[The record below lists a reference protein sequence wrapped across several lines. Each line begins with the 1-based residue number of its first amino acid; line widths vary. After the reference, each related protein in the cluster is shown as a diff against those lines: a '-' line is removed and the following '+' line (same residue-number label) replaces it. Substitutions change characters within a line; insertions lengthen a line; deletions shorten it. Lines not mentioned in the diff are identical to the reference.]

1 HRLHVGSDHDPRAG
15 TRTSFAV
22 IEPPACAGCLAASG
36 SALMGRTRITVP
48 VDAPTSSRAV
58 AQPRRGKRA
67 GHTWGSRRR
76 SVRILLE
83 QDATVTG
90 RPTTLAAST
99 PTAASRPGLE
109 SRRFAPTKG
118 AGANRVL
125 DLLSV
130 RV

>member
-1 HRLHVGSDHDPRAG
+1 
-15 TRTSFAV
+15 
-22 IEPPACAGCLAASG
+22 
-36 SALMGRTRITVP
+36 MP

-90 RPTTLAAST
+90 RPTPLAAST
-99 PTAASRPGLE
+99 TTAASRPGLE
-109 SRRFAPTKG
+109 SRRLAPTKG

-130 RV
+130 RVAPTLARVARIEDLRIGDPTDRARVMEPHILSE